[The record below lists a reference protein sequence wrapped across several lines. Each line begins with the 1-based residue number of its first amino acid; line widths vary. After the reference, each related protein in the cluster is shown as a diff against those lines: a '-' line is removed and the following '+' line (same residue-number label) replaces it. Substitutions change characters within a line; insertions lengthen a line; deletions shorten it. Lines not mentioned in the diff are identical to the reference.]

1 MKKTILTS
9 LITLSLAICALTG
22 CGNADAANTQTAQ
35 AEAPASDTQQT
46 ADTQEIN
53 EPDIPFT
60 ELSFLSTLDDVVKTE
75 GDKYETYDSI
85 YNGTTYTYDKTYM
98 DKSGTIK
105 YMFDD
110 KEELVNIA
118 WTCSFIDDD
127 ATIAAYNDALST
139 IEKDFGAP
147 TKNVDGFMNYAET
160 WKLANCNIVVS
171 AVTTSDAKMIQ
182 IAFLSPKVA
191 K

>member
-9 LITLSLAICALTG
+9 LITLSLAICTLTG
-22 CGNADAANTQTAQ
+22 CGNADASNAQTTQEA
-35 AEAPASDTQQT
+35 APASDTQQT
-46 ADTQEIN
+46 DSAQEIN

-60 ELSFLSTLDDVVKTE
+60 ELSFLSTIDDVMKTE

-105 YMFDD
+105 YMFDEG
-110 KEELVNIA
+110 EELVNIA
-118 WTCSFIDDD
+118 WTCSFIDDNE
-127 ATIAAYNDALST
+127 TISAYNDALAA
-139 IEKDFGAP
+139 IEKDYGAP
-147 TKNVDGFMNYAET
+147 TKNVDGFKNYAET

-182 IAFLSPKVA
+182 IAFLNPKVA